1 MKRSE
6 DYSARKLSAEK
17 AEIPIDDEAIGAIYL
32 GNHTCRFRVWA
43 PSLDKINLR
52 LLDGE
57 RIVALA
63 KGARGYHEATVKQVE
78 DGALYYYQLAADKQR
93 PDPAS
98 RFQPDGVHGPSQV
111 VDGSFRWEEKGWVG
125 IPLKDYIIYEL
136 HVGRFPPT
144 GTFDAVIAYLEY
156 LVQLG
161 VTAIEL
167 MPVAQF
173 PGSRNWGYD
182 GVYPFAVQNSYGGP
196 RGLKRL
202 INACHRRGLAVI
214 LDVVYNHLG
223 PEGNYLAD
231 FGPYFTER
239 YKTAWGPALNFDGPY
254 SDEVRHFFIQ
264 NALYWIT
271 EFHVDAL
278 RLDAVHAILD
288 HSPITFI
295 EELAS
300 EVHSAA
306 ERLDRG
312 VFLIAESADNNSRL
326 IRPRE
331 AGGYGLDALWND
343 DFHHCL
349 RTLLTGE
356 RTGYYEDYGE
366 FSQFV
371 KAYREG
377 FAYCGERSRFRRRRH
392 GSVSRDLPPSRF
404 VVFAQNHDQVGNRLF
419 GDRLSEAVSFEALK
433 LAAGLVL
440 LSPFIPL
447 LFMGEEY
454 AERAPFPYFIS
465 HSDPNLI
472 EAVRRGRRA
481 ELAAFGWQGDP
492 PDPQDAKTFLR
503 AELKH
508 EIRTAGEHLVM
519 MKFYRELISL
529 RKKIGVQIPL
539 ADGDINVAD
548 CETERVIIVQ
558 RWREEACALF
568 IANLSAAQASV
579 AVSIPRGRWRNVVDS
594 ADQTW
599 RGKGSL
605 LPRDFSAEST
615 TSLSLVPW
623 SFAQFVREKV
633 A

>member
-1 MKRSE
+1 MAIFVGTKRAGSVHRSRIILSTSCT
-6 DYSARKLSAEK
+6 SAGSRRPALLTRSL
-17 AEIPIDDEAIGAIYL
+17 PII
-32 GNHTCRFRVWA
+32 
-43 PSLDKINLR
+43 
-52 LLDGE
+52 
-57 RIVALA
+57 
-63 KGARGYHEATVKQVE
+63 
-78 DGALYYYQLAADKQR
+78 
-93 PDPAS
+93 
-98 RFQPDGVHGPSQV
+98 
-111 VDGSFRWEEKGWVG
+111 
-125 IPLKDYIIYEL
+125 
-136 HVGRFPPT
+136 
-144 GTFDAVIAYLEY
+144 EY

-295 EELAS
+295 EELAT
-300 EVHSAA
+300 EVHHAA

-312 VFLIAESADNNSRL
+312 IFLIAESADNNSRL
-326 IRPRE
+326 IRPRD

-377 FAYCGERSRFRRRRH
+377 FAYCGEHSRFRRRRH
-392 GSVSRDLPPSRF
+392 GSCVTRSPARAALSCSRR
-404 VVFAQNHDQVGNRLF
+404 
-419 GDRLSEAVSFEALK
+419 
-433 LAAGLVL
+433 
-440 LSPFIPL
+440 I
-447 LFMGEEY
+447 
-454 AERAPFPYFIS
+454 
-465 HSDPNLI
+465 
-472 EAVRRGRRA
+472 
-481 ELAAFGWQGDP
+481 
-492 PDPQDAKTFLR
+492 T
-503 AELKH
+503 
-508 EIRTAGEHLVM
+508 T
-519 MKFYRELISL
+519 
-529 RKKIGVQIPL
+529 
-539 ADGDINVAD
+539 
-548 CETERVIIVQ
+548 
-558 RWREEACALF
+558 RWAIAC
-568 IANLSAAQASV
+568 SV
-579 AVSIPRGRWRNVVDS
+579 TG
-594 ADQTW
+594 
-599 RGKGSL
+599 
-605 LPRDFSAEST
+605 
-615 TSLSLVPW
+615 
-623 SFAQFVREKV
+623 
-633 A
+633 